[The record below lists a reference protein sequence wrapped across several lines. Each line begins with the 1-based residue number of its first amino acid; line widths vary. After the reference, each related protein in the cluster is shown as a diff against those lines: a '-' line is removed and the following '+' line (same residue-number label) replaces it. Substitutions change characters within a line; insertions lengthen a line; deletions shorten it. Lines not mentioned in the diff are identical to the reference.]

1 MLVVGTVTVIGLNY
15 LVHEGSEVVETFVGT
30 TINTNARVSPFGT
43 REDGLFKSEAIL
55 VFPILALFPDLR
67 GKALRKK

>member
-1 MLVVGTVTVIGLNY
+1 MLVVGTVAMVGFNDF
-15 LVHEGSEVVETFVGT
+15 VHEGSEVIETFVGT
-30 TINTNARVSPFGT
+30 TINTNARVSPFST

-67 GKALRKK
+67 GKALGKK